1 MMLKVA
7 PLLLFTAALDP
18 VLAGQTER
26 EKCEE
31 RSECPLDSAGCLA
44 RCALGNGILP
54 SLRAIHIMGYIR
66 SCAAKYCSHTFP
78 DPKKCTN
85 HDIEGLLKVATDC
98 QGTHYDACSDTCA
111 RGIGKNGTQESWFH
125 CQHSREFRSKYKD
138 EALILAVAVRSCQRF
153 VTPGCSDYLK
163 WKDPDGDT
171 CISYVK
177 KGVCRDGEL
186 LVTEQDL
193 RRGCSVGECKDA
205 LYGKFANE
213 ACCECGGGHNTNDC
227 QTPEALNCTKEYI
240 DSGCGPLVTLVRGR
254 VYQVFSEGLCRAAGS
269 NVEDSDDD
277 EHGSS
282 SNPLLLP
289 KHAVSLKS
297 CKQLGWS
304 NAKMFREI
312 VKFTDSDGDTN
323 TIYNSAHTQN
333 TESIVRQWYVQT
345 EKGLEAY
352 VAKGEFG
359 VKMHEGLVAKFK
371 YDKAKRAEEK
381 REEVLHS
388 LARLAAAN
396 NVSGLEL
403 YKPPSLSCMSGIKCG
418 QDMVYRSANGFCQ
431 TNGARMCSPK
441 EVLMLNDK
449 KECPIKKGEIVWTGE
464 VCQNGTHLAVEFGLQ
479 SEIVAASKARC
490 VKKGQKVEALKGS
503 YDYQS
508 GKLVLHPLGWAYDQ
522 SQKMSRG
529 NGLAALDGIFHRQ
542 NKTYIGKHNLCEDE
556 LGVFRF
562 NDNSV
567 ESEVEMGGG
576 YSWLKKGECRC
587 HNGGSPSYVDLYSH
601 REGADGKISSSQCA
615 SKCTELGVS
624 CRSLAYDPKSGF
636 CRLYVH
642 IGQRREM
649 FQGPEF
655 RNLHDHDDNDRC
667 EIVKTVQSPSN
678 NASCYLK
685 EGASVHAPYRFY
697 GATASP
703 LLVCAD
709 ENCHDTLSACEWDDQ
724 CLSMLVCLASN
735 TSCAESGSRKEC
747 LKNCQ
752 DFVAANRKKG
762 DGGES
767 REVKELVHCL
777 QINSCTRERGVDV
790 DDEDIDI
797 MPHHLRVGFPI
808 HNTEEVAQALKENAT
823 KIDFQ
828 AEFLSSIAEA
838 LGEDVSRFKFIK
850 YEENTKRD
858 RVMLV
863 FDILEGDWDKGGGR
877 VTGEAVQSPSMDFD
891 QQEIITQGAMAGWR
905 MMSPGHLPVL
915 TGNNRDGNGA
925 AGLAQGILG
934 ALIGATMVLITL
946 CAFVRY
952 NRESFLR
959 QFLGLRMHKGVRAG
973 ESNRMEMQRL
983 AAEFDSKYPMTSPMT
998 QDGLD
1003 DNYDGG
1009 YHGGRT
1015 SSARRR

>member
-1 MMLKVA
+1 
-7 PLLLFTAALDP
+7 
-18 VLAGQTER
+18 
-26 EKCEE
+26 
-31 RSECPLDSAGCLA
+31 
-44 RCALGNGILP
+44 
-54 SLRAIHIMGYIR
+54 
-66 SCAAKYCSHTFP
+66 
-78 DPKKCTN
+78 
-85 HDIEGLLKVATDC
+85 
-98 QGTHYDACSDTCA
+98 
-111 RGIGKNGTQESWFH
+111 
-125 CQHSREFRSKYKD
+125 
-138 EALILAVAVRSCQRF
+138 
-153 VTPGCSDYLK
+153 
-163 WKDPDGDT
+163 
-171 CISYVK
+171 
-177 KGVCRDGEL
+177 
-186 LVTEQDL
+186 
-193 RRGCSVGECKDA
+193 
-205 LYGKFANE
+205 
-213 ACCECGGGHNTNDC
+213 
-227 QTPEALNCTKEYI
+227 
-240 DSGCGPLVTLVRGR
+240 
-254 VYQVFSEGLCRAAGS
+254 
-269 NVEDSDDD
+269 
-277 EHGSS
+277 
-282 SNPLLLP
+282 
-289 KHAVSLKS
+289 
-297 CKQLGWS
+297 
-304 NAKMFREI
+304 
-312 VKFTDSDGDTN
+312 
-323 TIYNSAHTQN
+323 
-333 TESIVRQWYVQT
+333 
-345 EKGLEAY
+345 
-352 VAKGEFG
+352 
-359 VKMHEGLVAKFK
+359 MHEGLVAKFK
-371 YDKAKRAEEK
+371 YDKAKRVLDDTFGVMTLPEAEEK

-479 SEIVAASKARC
+479 IPPPLHHPASKSEIVAASKARC
-490 VKKGQKVEALKGS
+490 VKKGQKARVVCCADESTKIPEGNVEALKGS

-567 ESEVEMGGG
+567 EGEVEMGGG

-863 FDILEGDWDKGGGR
+863 FDILEGDWDKVDESPEKLFNRLRWILTSKKSSLKSGKW
-877 VTGEAVQSPSMDFD
+877 TKYAVGNVVHIQHHH
-891 QQEIITQGAMAGWR
+891 GAMAGWR